1 MLSFWFDK
9 WLDRGPLRSLRP
21 GPLNK
26 WEESLLLKDVVL
38 FKGLNQGSCSFIF
51 PNDLLLEIK
60 TTLIFLAHGEYRI
73 SWSLVANGSF
83 NLKEAYRLAL
93 ADW

>member
-26 WEESLLLKDVVL
+26 WEESLLLKDVVS
-38 FKGLNQGSCSFIF
+38 FKGLN
-51 PNDLLLEIK
+51 
-60 TTLIFLAHGEYRI
+60 
-73 SWSLVANGSF
+73 
-83 NLKEAYRLAL
+83 
-93 ADW
+93 